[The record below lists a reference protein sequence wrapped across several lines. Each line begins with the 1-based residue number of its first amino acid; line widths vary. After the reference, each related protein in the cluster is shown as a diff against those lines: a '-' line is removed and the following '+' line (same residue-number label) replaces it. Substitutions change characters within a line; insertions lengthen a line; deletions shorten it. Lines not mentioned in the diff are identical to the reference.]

1 MDTKQSADTTKRTYT
16 VEEIANLLGVSKSS
30 AYHLI
35 NSNQFHSVKI
45 GGQHR
50 VSKKVFDEWLDGNK
64 GGSE

>member
-16 VEEIANLLGVSKSS
+16 VEEIAKLLGVS
-30 AYHLI
+30 I

-64 GGSE
+64 GGAE